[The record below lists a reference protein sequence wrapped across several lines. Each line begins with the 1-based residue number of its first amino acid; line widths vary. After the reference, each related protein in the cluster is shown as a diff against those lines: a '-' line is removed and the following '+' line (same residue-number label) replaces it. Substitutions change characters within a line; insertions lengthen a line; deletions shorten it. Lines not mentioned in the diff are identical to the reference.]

1 MSEEDAL
8 RRAREELARLEAERV
23 RLSVD
28 VMGGRPEALEEDEQL
43 RQRIVE
49 LGHWLSKTEKEGGR
63 KRGMSGEPRPPQ
75 PPPVPPDDG
84 GGGAP

>member
-8 RRAREELARLEAERV
+8 RRAREELALLEAERV

-49 LGHWLSKTEKEGGR
+49 LGQWMLGVEKEGR
-63 KRGMSGEPRPPQ
+63 EK
-75 PPPVPPDDG
+75 
-84 GGGAP
+84 GGAV

>member
-8 RRAREELARLEAERV
+8 HRVREELARLEAERV

-49 LGHWLSKTEKEGGR
+49 LGQWMLGVEKEGR
-63 KRGMSGEPRPPQ
+63 EK
-75 PPPVPPDDG
+75 G
-84 GGGAP
+84 GTA